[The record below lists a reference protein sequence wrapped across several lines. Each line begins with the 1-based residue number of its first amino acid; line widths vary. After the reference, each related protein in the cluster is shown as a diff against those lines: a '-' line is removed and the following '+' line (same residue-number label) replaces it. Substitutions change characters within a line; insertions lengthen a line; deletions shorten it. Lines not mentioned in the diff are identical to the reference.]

1 MSRSRKSRRRVR
13 TDTPNS
19 VASFVTLRVS
29 PATRRPMISDS
40 LTASRSWRRSACV
53 MEHSP

>member
-19 VASFVTLRVS
+19 AASFVTLRVS
-29 PATRRPMISDS
+29 PATRRPMMSDS
-40 LTASRSWRRSACV
+40 LTASLSWRRSACV